1 MKNSNDTIGNRTR
14 NLPLCSAV
22 PQRIAPPHVLIICF
36 IATFVGM
43 KGYSG
48 TEVDSGQSVN
58 YNYVILT
65 EVSVTP

>member
-1 MKNSNDTIGNRTR
+1 
-14 NLPLCSAV
+14 
-22 PQRIAPPHVLIICF
+22 
-36 IATFVGM
+36 M